1 MKIIIPHVEHYLASG
16 CGRCSFYNT
25 PQCKVNTWRT
35 ELTALRSILLQTQLK
50 EEIKWSMPCYTL
62 NGKNVVMISA
72 FREYCA
78 LSFFKG
84 ALLKDPH
91 GLLSKPGENSRIARV
106 MRFTGLSDIKRKKSI
121 IEAYIGEAIELEKSG
136 ARIQATKNLPAIPDE
151 FRQIMNKNP
160 KLKKAFEALTPG
172 RQRGYILYFTQAK
185 QTKTRLSRVEKCI
198 PQILMGK
205 GLHD

>member
-16 CGRCSFYNT
+16 CGRCSYYNT
-25 PQCKVNTWRT
+25 PQCKVNTWRA
-35 ELTALRSILLQTQLK
+35 ELTALRNILLQTQLK
-50 EEIKWSMPCYTL
+50 EEIKWSMPCYTF

-84 ALLKDPH
+84 VLLKDPH

-106 MRFTGLSDIKRKKSI
+106 MRFTSLSDIKQKKSI
-121 IEAYIGEAIELEKSG
+121 IEAYIREAIELEKSG

-151 FRQIMNKNP
+151 FEQKMDENP

-185 QTKTRLSRVEKCI
+185 QTKTRLSRIKKCI
-198 PQILMGK
+198 PWILIGK
-205 GLHD
+205 GLQD